1 MMRRRNRRRLRDYE
15 DDYDEEEA
23 IQYGLRRSRRETSW
37 EYRDSSSLSPV
48 QAMELEI
55 FHYIAE
61 GMLLRGV
68 FLLHILVPF
77 VALYQHY
84 KAMLYRW
91 VHSDVTELMERSIMR
106 VRQLANQ
113 CKDIIDKLS
122 FLVTWVLSYGEL
134 ALLYIEDHSIYV
146 RRRHRFLPERHRTI
160 DEFSR
165 RDCFTFFGISPNQL
179 RLLYHHWRVPDQ
191 FTSPHRHVFSGEE
204 CFIIYLYHLL
214 RGCPFTEMARQD
226 FGGNP
231 RYFTYMFNAM
241 NDHIYETFYNKISGT
256 SLSQW
261 LPHQVHHLRRLI
273 FDALQDGAIEETRND
288 NNGDV
293 VEREIIRLNFDF
305 NTFRLFGFL
314 DDTAIPTSRPGDTA
328 RRRGDFDLDVQR
340 SFYSG
345 YFTRHGFK
353 CQLVYLPNGLIG
365 AVFIAEMRQNDNGV
379 QNMSGLNNYLL
390 RLLRGTGLGN
400 FIGDAP
406 WLD

>member
-1 MMRRRNRRRLRDYE
+1 MMLRRNRRRLRDYE

-84 KAMLYRW
+84 KAMLYQW

-106 VRQLANQ
+106 VCQLSNK

-204 CFIIYLYHLL
+204 CFIIYLYHL
-214 RGCPFTEMARQD
+214 
-226 FGGNP
+226 
-231 RYFTYMFNAM
+231 
-241 NDHIYETFYNKISGT
+241 SG
-256 SLSQW
+256 
-261 LPHQVHHLRRLI
+261 
-273 FDALQDGAIEETRND
+273 
-288 NNGDV
+288 
-293 VEREIIRLNFDF
+293 
-305 NTFRLFGFL
+305 
-314 DDTAIPTSRPGDTA
+314 
-328 RRRGDFDLDVQR
+328 
-340 SFYSG
+340 
-345 YFTRHGFK
+345 
-353 CQLVYLPNGLIG
+353 
-365 AVFIAEMRQNDNGV
+365 
-379 QNMSGLNNYLL
+379 
-390 RLLRGTGLGN
+390 
-400 FIGDAP
+400 
-406 WLD
+406 